1 MSIDLIIV
9 FIVLAFILV
18 SLYTELLGTSFTFII
33 AIITLGVFGI
43 LTPSEILSGLS
54 NQHVAVI
61 IMLLLI
67 GDIIKKTGIVEVVFD
82 RVFRGINSKRSFLG
96 RMMVIVSVFSAF
108 LNNTPIVAIM
118 MPYIHNWCI
127 KKNMSPS
134 KFLIPLSY
142 AAILGGCATLIGTS
156 TNLIVNG
163 LLADQ
168 KIIPELQALQIF
180 DFALIGVPM
189 IVIGI
194 IYMLFWG
201 EKILPSKSDV
211 YADYSSHAR
220 QYVVQAQVRANSF
233 LIGKT
238 IKEANLRDLKGIY
251 LVELVRKN
259 VKIPAVSPDVILEPG
274 DILVFAGDTDRIT
287 DLLNTNSGLTLP
299 EVGMM
304 YKKKRTEIVEIVISQ
319 NSALVNKTVK
329 EYNFRSRYDAAVISI
344 HRNGERI
351 GGKIGQVELKAGDVL
366 LLYTGEDFYNRI
378 SNSQD
383 FYLISKIRDFV
394 KIENYKVIILTGGL
408 FAAIILSAF
417 NIISLFMGLMIVLL
431 STLAMRLTNPKE
443 LPRSIDYNVGII
455 IVLSLALGIAMKKSG
470 AAELIANFFIN
481 LFIPLGK
488 VGILFGIYFIT
499 TILAAY
505 ITNKAA
511 VAIIFP
517 ISLTMASNLDL
528 NPIPFVLIVAY
539 ASAANFLTPIGYQT
553 NLMVYGPGKYSFN
566 DFFRVGLP
574 ITLLYMIVA
583 VTLLNLIYL

>member
-82 RVFRGINSKRSFLG
+82 RVFHGINSKRGFLG

-127 KKNMSPS
+127 KKNLSPS

-163 LLADQ
+163 LVADQ
-168 KIIPELQALQIF
+168 KIIPGLEPLEIF
-180 DFALIGVPM
+180 DFAFVGVPM

-194 IYMLFWG
+194 LYMLFWG

-211 YADYSSHAR
+211 YADYSSHSR
-220 QYVVQAQVRANSF
+220 QYVVQAQIRANSF
-233 LIGKT
+233 LIGKS

-251 LVELVRKN
+251 LVELIRKN
-259 VKIPAVSPDVILEPG
+259 IKIPAVSPDVILEPG
-274 DILVFAGDTDRIT
+274 DILVFAGDTNRIT
-287 DLLNTNSGLTLP
+287 DLLNSNSGLMLP

-319 NSALVNKTVK
+319 NSALINKTVK
-329 EYNFRSRYDAAVISI
+329 EYNFRSKYDAAVISI

-366 LLYTGEDFYNRI
+366 LLYAGEDFYNRI

-383 FYLISKIRDFV
+383 FYFISKVRDFIKV
-394 KIENYKVIILTGGL
+394 EPYKIIIIVGGL
-408 FAAIILSAF
+408 LTTVLLSAL
-417 NIISLFMGLMIVLL
+417 NVISLFMGLILVLFASIAL
-431 STLAMRLTNPKE
+431 RLTNPKE
-443 LPRSIDYNVGII
+443 LPRSIDYNVGVI
-455 IVLSLALGIAMKKSG
+455 IVLSLAFGIAMNKTG
-470 AAELIANFFIN
+470 AADLIANFLIT

-488 VGILFGIYFIT
+488 MGILFGLFFIT
-499 TILAAY
+499 TLLTSY
-505 ITNKAA
+505 LTNQAA

-517 ISLTMASNLDL
+517 ISLTMAHNLDL
-528 NPIPFVLIVAY
+528 NPVPFVLIIAY
-539 ASAANFLTPIGYQT
+539 AASTCFLTPIGYQT

>member
-67 GDIIKKTGIVEVVFD
+67 GDIIKKTGVVEVVFD
-82 RVFRGINSKRSFLG
+82 RVFHGINSKRGFMG

-127 KKNMSPS
+127 KKNLSPS

-142 AAILGGCATLIGTS
+142 AAIFGGCATLIGTS

-163 LLADQ
+163 LVADQ
-168 KIIPELQALQIF
+168 NIVPGLQPLKIF
-180 DFALIGVPM
+180 DFAFVGVPM
-189 IVIGI
+189 VVIGI
-194 IYMLFWG
+194 LFMLFLG
-201 EKILPSKSDV
+201 EKLLPSKGDV
-211 YADYSSHAR
+211 FADYSSHAR

-259 VKIPAVSPDVILEPG
+259 VKIPAVSPDVVLEPG
-274 DILVFAGDTDRIT
+274 DILVFAGDTNRIT
-287 DLLNTNSGLTLP
+287 DLLNSNSGLTLP

-329 EYNFRSRYDAAVISI
+329 EYNFRSKYDAAVISI

-351 GGKIGQVELKAGDVL
+351 EGKIGQVELKAGDVL
-366 LLYTGEDFYNRI
+366 LLFTGEDFYNRI

-383 FYLISKIRDFV
+383 FYLISKVRDFV
-394 KIENYKVIILTGGL
+394 KIENYKIIVLIGGL
-408 FAAIILSAF
+408 FVAIILSAF
-417 NIISLFMGLMIVLL
+417 NVISLFMGLMLVLL
-431 STLAMRLTNPKE
+431 ASLAMRLTNPKE
-443 LPRSIDYNVGII
+443 LPRNIDYNVGII

-488 VGILFGIYFIT
+488 IGILFGIYFIT
-499 TILAAY
+499 TIMAAY

-517 ISLTMASNLDL
+517 ISLTMAYNLGL
-528 NPIPFVLIVAY
+528 NPVPFILIVAY

-574 ITLLYMIVA
+574 VTIIYMV
-583 VTLLNLIYL
+583 VTIFILNLIYF